1 MKRHPPLTL
10 TLSLVLSSTLAAC
23 GGAPSSPSA
32 APAGGGLSAHL
43 RDTLPADAASTALVS
58 LAIFTPD
65 PPPEVAAVEAQVAAF
80 APPAELADFAAR
92 AKAGS
97 GLLYVPAP
105 VDANLPLDVEGIAG
119 AAGAA
124 GDAVRAARS
133 VVFVRYAGK
142 PLADDAHLR
151 AAALAAAA
159 IARDERHVVVDLGSR
174 RVFDQAAWRAFLAS
188 DDWLAQQVV
197 LDIEQGEAPGT
208 VTFYSRG
215 MARFGQPDLEW
226 SGVPEAEARAR
237 FERFQAMYRALR
249 AHGPAKAGDVL
260 DGVTLRPCSR
270 PAVAIERA
278 CVGM

>member
-1 MKRHPPLTL
+1 MKRHPPLTFA
-10 TLSLVLSSTLAAC
+10 LSLVLSSTLAAC
-23 GGAPSSPSA
+23 GGASKSPPP

-43 RDTLPADAASTALVS
+43 RDTLPADAASTAVVS
-58 LAIFTPD
+58 LAVFTPA
-65 PPPEVAAVEAQVAAF
+65 PTPEVAAVEAQVAGF

-105 VDANLPLDVEGIAG
+105 VDADLPLDVEGIAS
-119 AAGAA
+119 AAGEA

-159 IARDERHVVVDLGSR
+159 IAADARHVVVDLGSR
-174 RVFDQAAWRAFLAS
+174 RVFDHAAWRSFLAS

-197 LDIEQGEAPGT
+197 LDAEQGTTPGT
-208 VTFYSRG
+208 VTFYTRG

-226 SGVPEAEARAR
+226 SGVPEAEARQA
-237 FERFQAMYRALR
+237 FEKFQATYQALR
-249 AHGPAKAGDVL
+249 AHGPAKAGDVV
-260 DGVTLRPCSR
+260 DGVTLRPCTR
-270 PAVAIERA
+270 PAVAIERT